1 VIWGPRRII
10 RFATSVVAMLIAISI
25 LIAMGAVV
33 VAAGLPPETVPMPVA
48 FASYAILAGVAGLLL
63 RIVSPTAGRIAL
75 AALAVG
81 SIVGVMLFEAWFLL
95 VISHED
101 NMFIRPP
108 EIPHGWAIVETIWRT
123 GLIQILPVVTGLL
136 FGILLHDSIEFGIR
150 SRRRRRASLEA
161 T

>member
-1 VIWGPRRII
+1 
-10 RFATSVVAMLIAISI
+10 MLIAISI
-25 LIAMGAVV
+25 LIAMGSLV

-95 VISHED
+95 VITHED
-101 NMFIRPP
+101 SMFIRPP

-123 GLIQILPVVTGLL
+123 GLIQILPIVTGLL
-136 FGILLHDSIEFGIR
+136 FGILLHDSIEIGIR